1 MNLRQLSSDKRK
13 VLILCCVILG
23 IVWGFLLIRYGMSFL
38 KDLPDKKKISKAA
51 AELTKLR
58 AENEKIKAEYSE
70 TQLIRKRY
78 RNMAAS
84 AWITAVDG
92 GVETAMRRK
101 ISEVSEKLDFHLSTI
116 GSVRTGRINQE
127 FIYADIDIQGNG
139 ELEDVI
145 RFLAGLTRIQPQPA
159 WRRLDLR
166 PDNRFRRTQGAGSA
180 NLAAQL
186 NTVPQTRLN
195 FSGTLRVLV
204 YEGSLTAEDLNIT
217 RKQEPEK
224 TAAAAG
230 RKLL

>member
-1 MNLRQLSSDKRK
+1 M
-13 VLILCCVILG
+13 
-23 IVWGFLLIRYGMSFL
+23 
-38 KDLPDKKKISKAA
+38 
-51 AELTKLR
+51 
-58 AENEKIKAEYSE
+58 
-70 TQLIRKRY
+70 
-78 RNMAAS
+78 
-84 AWITAVDG
+84 
-92 GVETAMRRK
+92 
-101 ISEVSEKLDFHLSTI
+101 
-116 GSVRTGRINQE
+116 
-127 FIYADIDIQGNG
+127 
-139 ELEDVI
+139 I

-166 PDNRFRRTQGAGSA
+166 PENRFRRTQGAGSA